1 MATVL
6 DTFITRFGFETDT
19 KGLKKAEKGLDDLKS
34 SAFKIAAV
42 AGSILG
48 GGFFLTGVAQAAV
61 DTAKFADALGLTV
74 EEMSTLEFVAQKVN
88 VPIETLKGQAFN
100 LAQAL
105 NEAAQTG
112 AGISDDLTRFGLSA
126 TDAAGKTKTL
136 TAFIDDVRVKMQGLD
151 AIEQADLADKLFFDE
166 ETIALLKATP
176 ELIAEITKEA
186 KALGILTRQDA
197 AKAKEFQDGLINL
210 RLGFKNIQ
218 TTLGNLAFDKL
229 SSMFEIINKGLK
241 FFEKNEKQI
250 VKALKVI
257 GKAFLTMGAYALVAW
272 GISLGPPALVA
283 AAIGLIS
290 TALWAVIDDLKAW
303 TKGEKSAF
311 GDAMAR
317 WPKLEKL
324 VYNVRDAVKFTKDQ
338 FIDLWNFLP
347 KVGNAIREAL
357 GLDPIEY
364 DEVQKDVVIKRTG
377 AIPNKTYRDFFGFDP
392 QLQNILFGPG
402 SQVPGQDDNLRG
414 QLPITNDVNASPV
427 LQRTNTITV
436 ENINVDATGGDSKEI
451 AENVGIAI
459 TEQLKNTV
467 ENFDSSMDK

>member
-19 KGLKKAEKGLDDLKS
+19 TGLKKAEKGLSDLKE

-74 EEMSTLEFVAQKVN
+74 EEMSTLEFIAQKVN

-126 TDAAGKTKTL
+126 TDASGRTKTL
-136 TAFIDDVRVKMQGLD
+136 TAFIDDVRIKMQGLD

-176 ELIAEITKEA
+176 GLIAEITKEA
-186 KALGILTRQDA
+186 KELGILTRQDA

-229 SSMFEIINKGLK
+229 SSMFEMINKGLK
-241 FFEKNEKQI
+241 FFEKNEKTF

-257 GKAFLTMGAYALVAW
+257 GLAFVLMASKAAIAW
-272 GISLGPPALVA
+272 AIALGPPALIA

-290 TALWAVIDDLKAW
+290 TAIAILILDFIAFK
-303 TKGEKSAF
+303 KGHKSAI
-311 GDAMAR
+311 GDALR
-317 WPKLEKL
+317 DWPKLAEF
-324 VYNVRDAVKFTKDQ
+324 VRNVGEAVVFTKNQ

-347 KVGNAIREAL
+347 KVGNAIREAF
-357 GLDPIEY
+357 GFDPIEF
-364 DEVQKDVVIKRTG
+364 DEVQKEIAIKRTG
-377 AIPNKTYRDFFGFDP
+377 EPPNKSIRDLFGFDP
-392 QLQNILFGPG
+392 KLQNVLFGPG
-402 SQVPGQDDNLRG
+402 SQVPGQEDNLRG
-414 QLPITNDVNASPV
+414 QLPITNNTNTSATM
-427 LQRTNTITV
+427 QRTNNITI
-436 ENINVDATGGDSKEI
+436 EAINVDARGGDSEEI
-451 AENVGIAI
+451 AANAGKELGTA
-459 TEQLKNTV
+459 LKDTV
-467 ENFDSSMDK
+467 NNFDSSMDK

>member
-19 KGLKKAEKGLDDLKS
+19 KGLKKAEKGLDDLKA

-176 ELIAEITKEA
+176 GLIAEITKEA
-186 KALGILTRQDA
+186 KALGVLTREDA

-210 RLGFKNIQ
+210 RLGFRNIQ
-218 TTLGNLAFDKL
+218 TTLGNLVFDKL
-229 SSMFEIINKGLK
+229 SSVFETINKGLK
-241 FFEKNEKQI
+241 FFEKNEKKI

-257 GKAFLTMGAYALVAW
+257 GKAFLTMGAYALIAW
-272 GISLGPPALVA
+272 GISLGPPALIA
-283 AAIGLIS
+283 AGIGLIS
-290 TALWAVIDDLKAW
+290 VAIWSVIDDLKAW
-303 TKGEKSAF
+303 TEGRKSAF
-311 GDAMAR
+311 GDALEK
-317 WPKLEKL
+317 WPKLAEL
-324 VYNVRDAVKFTKDQ
+324 VRNVGKAVTFTKNQ

-357 GLDPIEY
+357 GLEPIDFEG
-364 DEVQKDVVIKRTG
+364 DQKEVIIKRTG
-377 AIPNKTYRDFFGFDP
+377 IQEEEGPVEPKFKRKSIFTKEFFNFDP
-392 QLQNILFGPG
+392 ALQKSLFDSNNINQ
-402 SQVPGQDDNLRG
+402 S
-414 QLPITNDVNASPV
+414 PII
-427 LQRTNTITV
+427 QRTNTVTI
-436 ENINVDATGGDSKEI
+436 ENINVDATGGNSEEI
-451 AENVGIAI
+451 AANVANDLGTAI
-459 TEQLKNTV
+459 KDTV
-467 ENFDSSMDK
+467 NNFDSSVDK